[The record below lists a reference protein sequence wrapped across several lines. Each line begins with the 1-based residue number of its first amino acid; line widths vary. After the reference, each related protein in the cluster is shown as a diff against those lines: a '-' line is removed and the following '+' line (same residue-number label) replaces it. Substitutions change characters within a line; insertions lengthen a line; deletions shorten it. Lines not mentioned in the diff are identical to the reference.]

1 MFISKT
7 ICNKPYTTNQKQK
20 KLKQKN
26 KIHEIKKKEMKK
38 REKTLLKKYRF
49 LILNSRL
56 FPIPARRNARG

>member
-38 REKTLLKKYRF
+38 KGKKPY
-49 LILNSRL
+49 
-56 FPIPARRNARG
+56 